1 MTPSILAQGCHST
14 QSQGDNPR
22 SFSPDVVEGTEHGR
36 RLFLPVFATIGAFA
50 ANEAKKFAAKNAA
63 KLAKAAGKALMKAF
77 KKRKRLLLARVLE
90 AYEKN
95 LN

>member
-14 QSQGDNPR
+14 QTQGDNPR

-36 RLFLPVFATIGAFA
+36 RLLLPFFMTVGAFA
-50 ANEAKKFAAKNAA
+50 ANEAKKLAAKHAA
-63 KLAKAAGKALMKAF
+63 KLAKAAGKAFIKAI

-90 AYEKN
+90 ASEKN